1 MELLIN
7 DSLAKNY
14 HSECQ
19 KIRVMS
25 ENWIQNNVYCVKCG
39 NKLIHFENNK
49 PVGDFYCSECREE
62 FELKSSKTKLGKQI
76 VDGAYKT
83 MIEKIDNGTVPNFFY
98 LNYAL
103 IDYKINNLIIIPKHY
118 FTKTIIKERP
128 PLPKTAK
135 RAGWIG
141 CNIDVSNI
149 PKSGMLFIIKD
160 GIEQD
165 KNLIIKNFNK
175 MLFLRKLD
183 NIPKGWLLDT
193 LKCIE
198 LLDKN
203 QFTLA
208 EIYAFESVLK
218 IKHPD
223 NNHIQEKIRQ
233 QLQIL
238 RDYGYLKFI
247 GQGKYQLL

>member
-1 MELLIN
+1 MELLFN

-14 HSECQ
+14 HSKCQ

-25 ENWIQNNVYCVKCG
+25 ENWTQNNAYCVKCG

-49 PVGDFYCSECREE
+49 PVGDFYCGECREE

-103 IDYKINNLIIIPKHY
+103 IDDKINNLIIIPKHY

-149 PKSGMLFIIKD
+149 PKAVCCL
-160 GIEQD
+160 
-165 KNLIIKNFNK
+165 
-175 MLFLRKLD
+175 
-183 NIPKGWLLDT
+183 
-193 LKCIE
+193 
-198 LLDKN
+198 
-203 QFTLA
+203 
-208 EIYAFESVLK
+208 
-218 IKHPD
+218 
-223 NNHIQEKIRQ
+223 
-233 QLQIL
+233 
-238 RDYGYLKFI
+238 
-247 GQGKYQLL
+247 